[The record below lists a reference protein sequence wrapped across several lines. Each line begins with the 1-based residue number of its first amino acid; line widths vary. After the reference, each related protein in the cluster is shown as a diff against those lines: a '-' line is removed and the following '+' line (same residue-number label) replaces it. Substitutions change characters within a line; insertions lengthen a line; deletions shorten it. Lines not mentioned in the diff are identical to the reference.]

1 MLKVAKQGL
10 CWQQTSQAFFF
21 LNAPLMRPRTL
32 WACHSVAATGPLEQ
46 LNNLSRFA
54 APIFP

>member
-1 MLKVAKQGL
+1 MLDPIPFLILRCLTVKPI
-10 CWQQTSQAFFF
+10 FF

>member
-1 MLKVAKQGL
+1 VKPI
-10 CWQQTSQAFFF
+10 FF